1 MKILIFGSGAV
12 GLGLST
18 FLIKNYCDVTL
29 IARENVCKY
38 IAKHGVR
45 RTGIFGEC
53 FIEPSEYKIYAH
65 LNQLPAYTKRFD
77 YVLVC
82 TKSYDTFSTAK
93 VLKSF
98 PSLFDEKTVFVL
110 FQNGWGNAEVF
121 ARFFSKQLIF
131 NARIIT
137 GFYRASINHVAIT
150 VHAAD
155 IHIGSLFQ
163 EDALSVNP
171 LVGIIKSSGFPCSIT
186 TMIERDLWAKMFYNC
201 ALNPLGAL
209 FHVPYGALSEEKYS
223 RDIMNEII
231 FEAFAVMN
239 ASGFKTH
246 WKSAEEYLS
255 VFYDTLIPST
265 ASHESSMLQDIKS
278 HKQTEIEGLNGAL
291 LILGQKADV
300 PLPCNRLIYN
310 MIKFIEQSYVT

>member
-1 MKILIFGSGAV
+1 MKILVFGSGAV

-18 FLIKNYCDVTL
+18 FLIKNYSDVTL
-29 IARENVCKY
+29 IARENVCNY
-38 IAKHGVR
+38 IMEHGLR

-53 FIEPSEYKIYAH
+53 FLAPSECKIYAH
-65 LNQLPAYTKRFD
+65 LNQLPAITKRFD

-82 TKSYDTFSTAK
+82 TKSYDTFTAAK
-93 VLKSF
+93 LLKSF
-98 PSLFDEKTVFVL
+98 PSLFDKKTVFIL
-110 FQNGWGNAEVF
+110 FQNGWGNGEVF
-121 ARFFSKQLIF
+121 AHFFSEQMIF

-137 GFYRASINHVAIT
+137 GFYRVSINHVSIT

-163 EDALSVNP
+163 GNLASVKP
-171 LVGIIKSSGFPCSIT
+171 LVDIIKSSGFPCSVT
-186 TMIERDLWAKMFYNC
+186 DVIEKDLWAKMLYNC

-209 FHVPYGALSEEKYS
+209 FHVPYGALAEEKYS

-255 VFYDTLIPST
+255 VFYDTLVPST

-291 LILGQKADV
+291 LILGKKTSI
-300 PLPCNRLIYN
+300 PLPCNRLVYN
-310 MIKFIEQSYVT
+310 MIKFIEQSYAS